1 VAARRWQWRRDRL
14 GRGGGGGGS
23 TGDLMMA
30 ARMAYAAISVAVA
43 VWWWWRVAIRK
54 ATDDR
59 WGSRQIFLFC
69 YSSKNVDDCQKVHMS
84 YLCCEPELQLT
95 AMSCLS

>member
-1 VAARRWQWRRDRL
+1 
-14 GRGGGGGGS
+14 
-23 TGDLMMA
+23 MMA

-59 WGSRQIFLFC
+59 WGSRQIFYFVIL
-69 YSSKNVDDCQKVHMS
+69 QKM
-84 YLCCEPELQLT
+84 LT
-95 AMSCLS
+95 TVKKCTCHTFVVSLSFNSQQ